1 MALASSTDETT
12 GLEASQ
18 AGRARPILQGA
29 TGLVVIA
36 MATFVLVRLELYDL
50 ALPAATLAA
59 VTATSFVLFACA
71 APLSC
76 IAAAVSA
83 PRHERPS
90 WALLALGSG
99 LMVAGDGLALA
110 TGGTAALGAAP
121 SLPGAATVWVS
132 SFAAFFV
139 AALGFLDP
147 PGSDVLGRI
156 RRVMDIALVVLIVAA
171 VVFASTLFP
180 AFGHDVR
187 RELTAGLMSYAALV
201 LSASLLVIIAL
212 YRPPFRLW
220 HLPLTVALVSVAAG
234 SLAQTLLAGR
244 SLPDATAGLERV
256 LDVPWLVAYAALTL
270 AAVVRTRH
278 RTATLHVVEHDRRP
292 SRTWIPVATVAMTFV
307 AMPAFV
313 YLGISWEG
321 DPVGYWVFAGLAG
334 LLGLLAIAR
343 NVVLTIENTSLRAR
357 TVVDP
362 LTDLFNHRFFHE
374 RLAVEIERARRDD
387 SPLALICIDL
397 DDFDQVNNVYGHAA
411 GDRRL
416 RAVADALRAAARS
429 TDVLC
434 RVGGDEFALIMPA
447 TTSVDAYKV
456 CLRLQ
461 DAARFADAECPL
473 PTGFSAGIAAMPEHA
488 ESRDDL
494 LRKADGALYWA
505 KLHGREQIVVYDPEL
520 IVALGPEQR
529 IELLEEESYVRMV
542 QLLASAVDAR
552 DPYTQQHSRRV
563 AALAVGFA
571 QALGMSED
579 HLERLRIAALL
590 HDVGKIGVPDAVL
603 RKPDRLDEA
612 EYRQVKEHPHLAV
625 RILQAIPHADILPW
639 IRCHHERWDGR
650 GYPDGLAA
658 EDIPVEARILA
669 ICDAYDA
676 MTSSRPYR
684 PAMLT
689 AEALAEIDANAGTQ
703 FDADLAELFVIF
715 INDQERLAARGDTAP
730 LLESAIA

>member
-1 MALASSTDETT
+1 
-12 GLEASQ
+12 
-18 AGRARPILQGA
+18 
-29 TGLVVIA
+29 V
-36 MATFVLVRLELYDL
+36 
-50 ALPAATLAA
+50 
-59 VTATSFVLFACA
+59 
-71 APLSC
+71 
-76 IAAAVSA
+76 
-83 PRHERPS
+83 
-90 WALLALGSG
+90 ALLA
-99 LMVAGDGLALA
+99 
-110 TGGTAALGAAP
+110 
-121 SLPGAATVWVS
+121 
-132 SFAAFFV
+132 
-139 AALGFLDP
+139 
-147 PGSDVLGRI
+147 I
-156 RRVMDIALVVLIVAA
+156 
-171 VVFASTLFP
+171 
-180 AFGHDVR
+180 
-187 RELTAGLMSYAALV
+187 
-201 LSASLLVIIAL
+201 
-212 YRPPFRLW
+212 
-220 HLPLTVALVSVAAG
+220 AAG

-244 SLPDATAGLERV
+244 SFPDAPAGLDSV
-256 LDVPWLVAYAALTL
+256 FDVPWLVAYASLTL
-270 AAVVRTRH
+270 AAVVRVRYRSVTSNVME
-278 RTATLHVVEHDRRP
+278 AGRRP
-292 SRTWIPVATVAMTFV
+292 SRRWIPVATVAMTFV

-313 YLGISWEG
+313 YLGLSWKG

-334 LLGLLAIAR
+334 LLGLLAIGR
-343 NVVLTIENTSLRAR
+343 NAVLTLENTSLRAR

-362 LTDLFNHRFFHE
+362 LTELFNHRFFHE
-374 RLAVEIERARRDD
+374 RLAVEIERARREE
-387 SPLALICIDL
+387 SPLALASIDL

-416 RAVADALRAAARS
+416 RAVAEALRRAARS
-429 TDVLC
+429 TDIVC
-434 RVGGDEFALIMPA
+434 RIGGDEFALIMPA
-447 TTSVDAYKV
+447 TSSVDAYKV

-461 DAARFADAECPL
+461 EAARFADPYCPL
-473 PTGFSAGIAAMPEHA
+473 ATGFSAGIAATPEHA

-571 QALGMSED
+571 QVLGMSED

-715 INDQERLAARGDTAP
+715 MNDQQRLAARGDTAP
-730 LLESAIA
+730 LLEPAIA